1 MQNHKEYIDNVVLKL
16 KSILNIT
23 SDRQLALKLDI
34 MPSSFANTIKRG
46 LLPYEKILF
55 FAINNKISLDEI
67 FLLNNNQTVTE
78 IKNIINQQEEPLK
91 DLVEIKILNTNENTI
106 KIPLNSSVSVETR
119 AYIDDKKIYIIDTED
134 KEVKNNSYYLVK
146 SNEIYFA
153 FFISIDLDGSY
164 NLKNDEDLLRKISSE
179 DFSKIEIIGRISY
192 KLNRETYI

>member
-23 SDRQLALKLDI
+23 SDRQLALKLNI

-67 FLLNNNQTVTE
+67 FLLNNNETATE
-78 IKNIINQQEEPLK
+78 IKNIINQPEEPLK

-153 FFISIDLDGSY
+153 FFILIDLDGSY

>member
-67 FLLNNNQTVTE
+67 FLLNNNKTATE
-78 IKNIINQQEEPLK
+78 IKNIINQQEESLK
-91 DLVEIKILNTNENTI
+91 DLVEIKILNANENTI

>member
-67 FLLNNNQTVTE
+67 FLLNNNETATE
-78 IKNIINQQEEPLK
+78 IKNIINQQEESLK

>member
-67 FLLNNNQTVTE
+67 FLLNNNETATE
-78 IKNIINQQEEPLK
+78 IKNIINQSGEPLK

>member
-67 FLLNNNQTVTE
+67 FLLNNNETATE
-78 IKNIINQQEEPLK
+78 IKNIINQSEEPLK

>member
-67 FLLNNNQTVTE
+67 FLLNNNKTATE
-78 IKNIINQQEEPLK
+78 IKNIINQQEESLK

>member
-67 FLLNNNQTVTE
+67 FLLNNNETATE

>member
-78 IKNIINQQEEPLK
+78 IKNIINQQEEPFK

>member
-78 IKNIINQQEEPLK
+78 IKNIINQPEEPLK

-106 KIPLNSSVSVETR
+106 KIPLNSSVSLETR

-179 DFSKIEIIGRISY
+179 DFSKIEIIGRINY

>member
-67 FLLNNNQTVTE
+67 FLLNNNETATE
-78 IKNIINQQEEPLK
+78 IKNIINQSEEPLK

-106 KIPLNSSVSVETR
+106 KIRLNSSVSVETR

>member
-91 DLVEIKILNTNENTI
+91 DLVEIKILNANENII

>member
-67 FLLNNNQTVTE
+67 FLLNNNETATE
-78 IKNIINQQEEPLK
+78 IKNIINQPEEPLK

>member
-67 FLLNNNQTVTE
+67 FLLNDNETVTE
-78 IKNIINQQEEPLK
+78 VKNIINQQEEPLK

-106 KIPLNSSVSVETR
+106 KIPLNSSVSLETR

>member
-1 MQNHKEYIDNVVLKL
+1 LQNHKEYIDNVVLKL

-67 FLLNNNQTVTE
+67 FLLNNNKTATE
-78 IKNIINQQEEPLK
+78 IKNIINQPEEPLK

>member
-78 IKNIINQQEEPLK
+78 VKNIINQPEEPLK

>member
-67 FLLNNNQTVTE
+67 FLLNNNKTATE
-78 IKNIINQQEEPLK
+78 IKNIINQPEEPLK

>member
-67 FLLNNNQTVTE
+67 FLLNNNETATE
-78 IKNIINQQEEPLK
+78 IKNIINQQEESLK
-91 DLVEIKILNTNENTI
+91 DLVEIKILNANENTI

>member
-67 FLLNNNQTVTE
+67 FLLNDNETVTE

-106 KIPLNSSVSVETR
+106 KIPLNSSVSLETR

>member
-78 IKNIINQQEEPLK
+78 IKNIINQPEEPLK